1 MYIHVIDGQP
11 KRMMLFFVLLV
22 SGLFQPVLACYGLF
36 HITTLLTNDNI
47 TEHLPGKFAIKQLHV
62 DFITKR
68 GKHYHKIGPL

>member
-22 SGLFQPVLACYGLF
+22 SGLFQPVLAYGLF
-36 HITTLLTNDNI
+36 HITTLLTSDNI